1 MNFYFC
7 IAPKVYSNLKKYNMK
22 NSKETII
29 TKAYDF
35 LKITIPILNKLPR
48 SQKFTFGDRIQ
59 NFLSDLLELLIEAY
73 YVPKQEKPVLLAK
86 VNICLEKLR
95 YYFRLGYDLGYYNSI
110 RYQQFAQLLDEIGR
124 MNGGWLKSLRKTS

>member
-1 MNFYFC
+1 
-7 IAPKVYSNLKKYNMK
+7 MK

-35 LKITIPILNKLPR
+35 LKMAIPVLNKLPR
-48 SQKFTFGDRIQ
+48 NQKFTFGDRVQ

-73 YVPKQEKPVLLAK
+73 YAPKSEKPMMLSK

-95 YYFRLGYDLGYYNSI
+95 YYFRLGYELGYYNSTK
-110 RYQQFAQLLDEIGR
+110 YKEFAQKIQEIGR
-124 MNGGWLKSLRKTS
+124 MTGGWLKSLK